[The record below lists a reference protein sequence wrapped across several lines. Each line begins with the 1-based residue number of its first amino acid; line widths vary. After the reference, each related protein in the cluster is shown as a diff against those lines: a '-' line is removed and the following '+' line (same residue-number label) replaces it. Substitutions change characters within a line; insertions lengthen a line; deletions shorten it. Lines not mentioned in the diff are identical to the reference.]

1 MNINYKIKPPQA
13 RSELY
18 KNIFENKNEIIII
31 QLISDGLIA
40 LINNASR
47 LIKDVDLLIASN
59 RYASARFLL
68 ATADEEMAKSYIL
81 LDMCRLDFIKYE
93 SVLRCLCRAFY
104 DHVLKHAYT
113 SIHRFGRIRDLKHAR
128 EIYEVEITKWWPNN
142 DPESGEPDMPHDT
155 YFSREMPL
163 YVDYIDY
170 DQKWSI
176 PSNDSEAL
184 YFKKLIG
191 LDPLSVSKKYL
202 EILKFTYT
210 AGFFKL
216 QSLTI
221 LHDIFKK
228 YYIKENLKKNE
239 LMEIYHKIDE
249 KINSEFSIPK
259 ETIFKTIYF
268 SWPIYDFLTR

>member
-1 MNINYKIKPPQA
+1 MNINYKIKSPQA
-13 RSELY
+13 GSELY
-18 KNIFENKNEIIII
+18 KNIFENKDEIVII

-40 LINNASR
+40 VINNVSR
-47 LIKDVDLLIASN
+47 LINDVHLLRDSN

-113 SIHRFGRIRDLKHAR
+113 EIYRFGRIHDLKHAR

-142 DPESGEPDMPHDT
+142 DSESGEPNMPHDT

-163 YVDYIDY
+163 YMDYIEY
-170 DQKWSI
+170 DRKWSI
-176 PSNDSEAL
+176 PSNDSESY
-184 YFKKLIG
+184 YFTKSIG
-191 LDPLSVSKKYL
+191 LSSLSISEKYL
-202 EILKFTYT
+202 EMLKFTYN
-210 AGFFKL
+210 AGFFKP

-221 LHDIFKK
+221 FHDIFKRH
-228 YYIKENLKKNE
+228 YIKGNLGKSE
-239 LMEIYHKIDE
+239 LMKIYHTIDG
-249 KINSEFSIPK
+249 KINSELSISK
-259 ETIFKTIYF
+259 GTIFKTIYCG
-268 SWPIYDFLTR
+268 WPVYNFLTW

>member
-1 MNINYKIKPPQA
+1 MNINYKIKTPQA
-13 RSELY
+13 GSELY
-18 KNIFENKNEIIII
+18 KNIFENKDESIII

-40 LINNASR
+40 VINNASR
-47 LIKDVDLLIASN
+47 LINDVHLLIDSN

-113 SIHRFGRIRDLKHAR
+113 RIHRFGRIRDSKHAR
-128 EIYEVEITKWWPNN
+128 EIYELEITKWWPNN

-163 YVDYIDY
+163 YVDYIEY

-176 PSNDSEAL
+176 PGNDSEAH
-184 YFKKLIG
+184 YFTKLIG
-191 LDPLSVSKKYL
+191 LDSLSVSEKYL
-202 EILKFTYT
+202 EMLKFTYT
-210 AGFFKL
+210 AGFFKP

-228 YYIKENLKKNE
+228 YYIKENLRKNE

-249 KINSEFSIPK
+249 NINSELSIPK
-259 ETIFKTIYF
+259 GTIFKTIYF